1 MIYQLEFQISF
12 KMVYNH
18 STNWYRG
25 ISIRFFTTAVSTYRN
40 KSSVIEYSAGGLLA
54 GAVYKFP
61 MGPKAVISGGL
72 VGGLHSS
79 IVKMLLKL

>member
-1 MIYQLEFQISF
+1 M
-12 KMVYNH
+12 
-18 STNWYRG
+18 
-25 ISIRFFTTAVSTYRN
+25 
-40 KSSVIEYSAGGLLA
+40 A

-79 IVKMLLKL
+79 IVKMLLKLLKTTVNRCFGNHSWGFIRWNYETDWYDN